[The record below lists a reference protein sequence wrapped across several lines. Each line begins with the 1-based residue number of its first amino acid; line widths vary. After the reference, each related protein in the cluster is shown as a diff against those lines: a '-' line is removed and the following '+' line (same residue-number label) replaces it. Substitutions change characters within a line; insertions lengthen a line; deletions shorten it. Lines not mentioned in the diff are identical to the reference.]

1 MPGWGSDGS
10 FSSWPLLHP
19 TATRV
24 PSLPPTQGMGTEQ
37 LLWEL
42 HRPCTGGQTDPRV
55 QSSPRAPHSPAPG
68 VGLAP
73 HSHLPLP
80 GT

>member
-10 FSSWPLLHP
+10 FSSWPLLHR

-24 PSLPPTQGMGTEQ
+24 PSLPLAQGMGTEQ
-37 LLWEL
+37 LLREV
-42 HRPCTGGQTDPRV
+42 HGPCTGGKL
-55 QSSPRAPHSPAPG
+55 QSSPKGLHFPAPG